1 MPLAGLSRVGEEN
14 SRFSSKR
21 AGSENGGQASLGE
34 RGPQQAPR
42 EPPGGSAGRAASH
55 TCLPRGLPA
64 FPRGAPRAQGHL
76 RRPRT
81 GVAGLPPGAVC
92 LALPPCLAVK
102 AQLRSGPSSSGECS
116 CRCLSPDPRLSHA
129 SRLGAA
135 EAWRVRLSIT
145 LCGEWPQDHATPP
158 RAPVVPLAPP
168 WRQWTA
174 AHGSEWPVS

>member
-34 RGPQQAPR
+34 RGPSRLPASLQAGLQRGPPATPASPGGCLR
-42 EPPGGSAGRAASH
+42 FLGERHALRATCAGPAQVWRAFPPGRSAWRFRPALQLRPSFEAAPP
-55 TCLPRGLPA
+55 PRGNAPA
-64 FPRGAPRAQGHL
+64 AALAPIPG
-76 RRPRT
+76 RPT
-81 GVAGLPPGAVC
+81 G
-92 LALPPCLAVK
+92 
-102 AQLRSGPSSSGECS
+102 
-116 CRCLSPDPRLSHA
+116 
-129 SRLGAA
+129 LGAA

-158 RAPVVPLAPP
+158 RAPLGPP
-168 WRQWTA
+168 RRQWTA

>member
-21 AGSENGGQASLGE
+21 ASSENGGQASLGE

-42 EPPGGSAGRAASH
+42 EPPGGSAARAASH

-76 RRPRT
+76 RRPRA

-116 CRCLSPDPRLSHA
+116 CRCLSPDPRLSHGSRGGRGVA
-129 SRLGAA
+129 SAPFNHA
-135 EAWRVRLSIT
+135 VRGVASGPRHT
-145 LCGEWPQDHATPP
+145 P
-158 RAPVVPLAPP
+158 RAPPGPPGPPL
-168 WRQWTA
+168 
-174 AHGSEWPVS
+174 GVSGPQPTVLNGQ

>member
-21 AGSENGGQASLGE
+21 AGFENGGQASLGE

-42 EPPGGSAGRAASH
+42 EPPGGSAARAASH

-76 RRPRT
+76 RRPAQVWR
-81 GVAGLPPGAVC
+81 AFPPGRSAWRFRP
-92 LALPPCLAVK
+92 AL
-102 AQLRSGPSSSGECS
+102 QLRPSFEVA
-116 CRCLSPDPRLSHA
+116 PPPRGNAPAAALA
-129 SRLGAA
+129 PIPGCPTGLGAA

-158 RAPVVPLAPP
+158 GPP
-168 WRQWTA
+168 WAPLGPPRRQWTA